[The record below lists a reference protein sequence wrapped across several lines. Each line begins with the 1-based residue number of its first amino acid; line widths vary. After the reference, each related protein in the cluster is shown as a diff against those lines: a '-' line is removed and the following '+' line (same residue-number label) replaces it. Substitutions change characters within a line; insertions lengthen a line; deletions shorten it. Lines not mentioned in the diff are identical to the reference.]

1 MTHVAGWLTC
11 GSIMEENSFG
21 CNIFINY
28 NIYIINTSKSC
39 RLFEC
44 KEWHHINIAI
54 IITNTKIQVMHDPTV
69 ILKIQAIQNTV

>member
-1 MTHVAGWLTC
+1 MLPDGLRVVLSWRKTR
-11 GSIMEENSFG
+11 
-21 CNIFINY
+21 NIFIYY

-44 KEWHHINIAI
+44 KEWHHINKAI
-54 IITNTKIQVMHDPTV
+54 IITNTQIQVMHDPTV